1 MIPIEKG
8 ADVGAIRRQAQ
19 NFASLHETVA
29 RNVGILLKMA
39 VECCSRL
46 SAELRDSMFADANRA
61 QKLNELRSRA
71 KSVTI
76 YTGMI
81 QYKLP
86 AHVYEFI
93 NSRDITEGF

>member
-1 MIPIEKG
+1 VVPIERG
-8 ADVGAIRRQAQ
+8 ADVGSIRRRAQ
-19 NFASLHETVA
+19 NFSSLHETVA
-29 RNVGILLKMA
+29 RNVGILLKMT

-46 SAELRDSMFADANRA
+46 SAELRESMYADASRSH
-61 QKLNELRSRA
+61 KLNELKSRA
-71 KSVTI
+71 KSVMI
-76 YTGMI
+76 YAGMI